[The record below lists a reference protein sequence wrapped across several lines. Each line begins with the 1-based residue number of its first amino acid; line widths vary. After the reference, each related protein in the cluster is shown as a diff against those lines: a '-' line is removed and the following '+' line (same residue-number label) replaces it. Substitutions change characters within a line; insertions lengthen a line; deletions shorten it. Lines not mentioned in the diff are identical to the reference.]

1 MVPDCNA
8 APLLALNLAF
18 IAAFSASF
26 LSEASMI
33 VVPNAPAFAETTL
46 PEVSTS
52 MLTTIT
58 PSSFLL
64 YCGVGSP
71 PLSVRPFRL

>member
-1 MVPDCNA
+1 M
-8 APLLALNLAF
+8 ALNLAL

-26 LSEASMI
+26 LREASII
-33 VVPNAPAFAETTL
+33 VVPKAPAFAETTV
-46 PEVSTS
+46 PAGFTS

-64 YCGVGSP
+64 YCGVGKP
-71 PLSVRPFRL
+71 PCRERPHKL